1 MASREYECA
10 VILDGARH
18 HCRVRLSTDGR
29 PGIMWAAQPILMKAV
44 AAANGV
50 VIELTPDQVINATVA
65 DYSSRDFSAS
75 VSVTNHE

>member
-1 MASREYECA
+1 
-10 VILDGARH
+10 
-18 HCRVRLSTDGR
+18 
-29 PGIMWAAQPILMKAV
+29 MWAAKPILMKAV